1 MSSRLPAAVVS
12 LLLVA
17 GCASSRTRPVSL
29 RHDTGSADYAAR
41 PAAALALDPPLT
53 RELDQDRLADA
64 LDRTGRD
71 AAAVLGYDSP
81 VVETSFVYV
90 DDRQGFFGADLGL
103 GYGGYGFG
111 GYGGGLGF
119 GGRYDNYERR
129 AVSTR
134 EFTRVRP

>member
-1 MSSRLPAAVVS
+1 MSSRFPAAVVS

-17 GCASSRTRPVSL
+17 GCASSRSDPVSF

-41 PAAALALDPPLT
+41 PAAALVLDPPLT
-53 RELDQDRLADA
+53 RELDQDRFADA
-64 LDRTGRD
+64 LDRTGRG
-71 AAAVLGYDSP
+71 AAASLGYDSP
-81 VVETSFVYV
+81 VIETSFVYV
-90 DDRQGFFGADLGL
+90 DDRQGFFGADLGGYGGY
-103 GYGGYGFG
+103 GYGGYGF
-111 GYGGGLGF
+111 GF